1 MNDDG
6 FGMSSG
12 WTRMTIRLSELVSWP
27 EASSV
32 MEDWDT
38 ADSLPSSPGERGNR
52 EPGPT
57 DVADPQGSTAW
68 NSSAR
73 RVCPYPA
80 RAARDSPES
89 GSDQEWSWWAILG
102 SNQST
107 GSGCV
112 SGSH

>member
-1 MNDDG
+1 
-6 FGMSSG
+6 
-12 WTRMTIRLSELVSWP
+12 MTIRLSELVSWP

-38 ADSLPSSPGERGNR
+38 ADSLP
-52 EPGPT
+52 T
-57 DVADPQGSTAW
+57 DVVDPQGSTAW

-89 GSDQEWSWWAILG
+89 ASDQEWSWWAILG
-102 SNQST
+102 SNLST
-107 GSGCV
+107 PLDAILAPTSVFGF
-112 SGSH
+112 